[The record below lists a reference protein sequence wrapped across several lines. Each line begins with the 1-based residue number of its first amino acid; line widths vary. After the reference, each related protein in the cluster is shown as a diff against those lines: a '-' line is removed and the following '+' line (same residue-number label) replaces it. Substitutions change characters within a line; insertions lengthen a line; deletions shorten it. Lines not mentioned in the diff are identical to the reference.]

1 MAMLKREY
9 GGIQPC
15 WKVGLFRIRL
25 PFIHFKISPPE
36 VVTGLMNACTS
47 YGALAVL
54 ITSLGL
60 DPAVAWALVVF
71 ETAMYTLNW
80 LLGEPSIC
88 GWITP
93 AMAIIVV
100 FLESLDPG
108 VARLQMLTAIQ
119 LELGLLFIILGAT
132 GLSKKLNTM
141 VPPAIKAGIV
151 MGAGVNAVAVRLK
164 TGGAIDTVTIGC
176 LAGLVVVFMLMF
188 SKRVRKY
195 MDTNKLVAILG
206 NYSFL
211 WAVIALLIAGGVAGE
226 FNFQWSGEIIKV
238 PDFMGL
244 FMVVSPLFI
253 GFASDPGVWISA
265 LPYAIVAWVIAY
277 GDFVTVQQLGLQ
289 AARDDEYIEFDPNRT
304 NVICGIRNVILS
316 LFAPY
321 PALAG
326 PLSAPYC
333 VATYARY
340 KQSGRQGMDSIYDGS
355 GTNLLFTVLGLF
367 IYPLY
372 EASLAA
378 SAALLVVVLLIQ
390 GWLCSQIAFGLV
402 RDDLD
407 KGMTGMIAGFIVAR
421 GGGVGFLAAIV
432 LYLLISDND
441 KIRADYAYNKEL
453 QRIEDEETERQLVA
467 LHARLEAAKAGKL
480 QDEEK

>member
-54 ITSLGL
+54 ITTLGL

-71 ETAMYTLNW
+71 ETMMYTLNW

-119 LELGLLFIILGAT
+119 LELGILFIILGAT

-164 TGGAIDTVTIGC
+164 TGGAIDTVTVGC
-176 LAGLVVVFMLMF
+176 LCGLVVVFMLMF

-195 MDTNKLVAILG
+195 MDTNKFAAILG

-244 FMVVSPLFI
+244 FAVVSPLFI
-253 GFASDPGVWISA
+253 GIASDPGVWIAA

-367 IYPLY
+367 VYPLY

>member
-1 MAMLKREY
+1 
-9 GGIQPC
+9 
-15 WKVGLFRIRL
+15 
-25 PFIHFKISPPE
+25 
-36 VVTGLMNACTS
+36 
-47 YGALAVL
+47 
-54 ITSLGL
+54 
-60 DPAVAWALVVF
+60 
-71 ETAMYTLNW
+71 
-80 LLGEPSIC
+80 
-88 GWITP
+88 
-93 AMAIIVV
+93 
-100 FLESLDPG
+100 
-108 VARLQMLTAIQ
+108 
-119 LELGLLFIILGAT
+119 
-132 GLSKKLNTM
+132 
-141 VPPAIKAGIV
+141 
-151 MGAGVNAVAVRLK
+151 
-164 TGGAIDTVTIGC
+164 
-176 LAGLVVVFMLMF
+176 
-188 SKRVRKY
+188 
-195 MDTNKLVAILG
+195 
-206 NYSFL
+206 
-211 WAVIALLIAGGVAGE
+211 
-226 FNFQWSGEIIKV
+226 
-238 PDFMGL
+238 MGL
-244 FMVVSPLFI
+244 FAVVSPLFI
-253 GFASDPGVWISA
+253 GFATDPSVWIAA

-367 IYPLY
+367 VYPLY

>member
-54 ITSLGL
+54 ITTLGL

-71 ETAMYTLNW
+71 ETMMYTLNW

-119 LELGLLFIILGAT
+119 LELGILFIILGAT

-164 TGGAIDTVTIGC
+164 TGGAIDTVTVGC
-176 LAGLVVVFMLMF
+176 LCGLVVVFMLMF

-195 MDTNKLVAILG
+195 MDTYKIVAILG

-244 FMVVSPLFI
+244 FAVVSPLFI
-253 GFASDPGVWISA
+253 GFASDPGVWIAA

-355 GTNLLFTVLGLF
+355 GTNLMFTVLGLF
-367 IYPLY
+367 VYPLY

>member
-108 VARLQMLTAIQ
+108 VARLQMLTCIQ
-119 LELGLLFIILGAT
+119 LELGVLFIVLGVT

-164 TGGAIDTVTIGC
+164 TGGAIGTVTVGC
-176 LAGLVVVFMLMF
+176 LCGLVVVFMLMF

-195 MDTNKLVAILG
+195 MDTNKFVAILG

-244 FMVVSPLFI
+244 FAVVSPPFSLC
-253 GFASDPGVWISA
+253 SSA
-265 LPYAIVAWVIAY
+265 L
-277 GDFVTVQQLGLQ
+277 
-289 AARDDEYIEFDPNRT
+289 
-304 NVICGIRNVILS
+304 
-316 LFAPY
+316 
-321 PALAG
+321 
-326 PLSAPYC
+326 
-333 VATYARY
+333 
-340 KQSGRQGMDSIYDGS
+340 
-355 GTNLLFTVLGLF
+355 
-367 IYPLY
+367 
-372 EASLAA
+372 
-378 SAALLVVVLLIQ
+378 LLIP
-390 GWLCSQIAFGLV
+390 AFGS
-402 RDDLD
+402 
-407 KGMTGMIAGFIVAR
+407 
-421 GGGVGFLAAIV
+421 
-432 LYLLISDND
+432 LLCPTQS
-441 KIRADYAYNKEL
+441 
-453 QRIEDEETERQLVA
+453 
-467 LHARLEAAKAGKL
+467 LHGLSHTATS
-480 QDEEK
+480 

>member
-15 WKVGLFRIRL
+15 WKIGLFRIRL

-54 ITSLGL
+54 ITTLGL

-71 ETAMYTLNW
+71 ETGMYTLNW

-119 LELGLLFIILGAT
+119 LELAVMFIVLGAT

-164 TGGAIDTVTIGC
+164 TGGAIDTVTVGC
-176 LAGLVVVFMLMF
+176 LAGLAAVFLLMF

-195 MDTNKLVAILG
+195 MDTNKVVAVLG

-211 WAVIALLIAGGVAGE
+211 WAMIALLVAGGCAGE
-226 FNFQWSGEIIKV
+226 FDFNWSGEIIKV
-238 PDFMGL
+238 PDFGLL
-244 FMVVSPLFI
+244 FMTVSPLFI
-253 GFASDPGVWISA
+253 GFASDPSIWLSA
-265 LPYAIVAWVIAY
+265 LPYAVVAWVIAY

-316 LFAPY
+316 LLAPY

-326 PLSAPYC
+326 PLSAPYS

-355 GTNLLFTVLGLF
+355 GTNLIFTVIGLF
-367 IYPLY
+367 VYPLY

-390 GWLCSQIAFGLV
+390 GWLCAQIAFGLV

-421 GGGVGFLAAIV
+421 GGGVGFVAAIV

-453 QRIEDEETERQLVA
+453 QRIEDEETERQLAA
-467 LHARLEAAKAGKL
+467 LKARLEAAKSGKL
-480 QDEEK
+480 KDEA

>member
-54 ITSLGL
+54 ITTLGL

-71 ETAMYTLNW
+71 ETMMYTLNW

-108 VARLQMLTAIQ
+108 VARLQMLTCIQ

-176 LAGLVVVFMLMF
+176 LAGLVVVFLLMF

-195 MDTNKLVAILG
+195 MDTNKFVAILG

-211 WAVIALLIAGGVAGE
+211 WAVIALLVAGGVAGE

-244 FMVVSPLFI
+244 FAVVSPLFI
-253 GFASDPGVWISA
+253 GFASDPSVWIAA
-265 LPYAIVAWVIAY
+265 LPYAVVAWVIAY

-304 NVICGIRNVILS
+304 NVICGLRNVILS

-378 SAALLVVVLLIQ
+378 SAALLLVVLLIQ

>member
-119 LELGLLFIILGAT
+119 LELGILFIILGAT

-188 SKRVRKY
+188 SKRIRKY
-195 MDTNKLVAILG
+195 MDTNKVVAILG

-226 FNFQWSGEIIKV
+226 FDFQWSGEIIKV

-244 FMVVSPLFI
+244 FAVVSPLFI
-253 GFASDPGVWISA
+253 GFATDPGVWIAA

>member
-1 MAMLKREY
+1 MALLKREF

-25 PFIHFKISPPE
+25 PFIHFRISPPE

-54 ITSLGL
+54 ISTLGL
-60 DPAVAWALVVF
+60 DPQIAWALVVF
-71 ETAMYTLNW
+71 ETGMYTLNW
-80 LLGEPSIC
+80 VLGEPSIC

-93 AMAIIVV
+93 AMSIIVV

-108 VARLQMLTAIQ
+108 VARLQMLTAIE
-119 LELGLLFIILGAT
+119 LELAIMFIILGFT

-141 VPPAIKAGIV
+141 IPPAVKAGIV
-151 MGAGVNAVAVRLK
+151 LGAGVNAIYVRLVA
-164 TGGAIDTVTIGC
+164 GGAVDTVTVGC
-176 LAGLVVVFMLMF
+176 VGGLVVVFMLMF
-188 SKRVRKY
+188 SRRVRKY
-195 MDTNKLVAILG
+195 METNRFVAILG

-211 WAVIALLIAGGVAGE
+211 WAVLALLVLGGAAGE
-226 FNFQWSGEIIKV
+226 FQFNFSGEIIRV

-244 FMVVSPLFI
+244 FATVSPLFI
-253 GFASDPGVWISA
+253 GFATDPMVWVNA
-265 LPYAIVAWVIAY
+265 LPYAVMAWIIAY
-277 GDFVTVQQLGLQ
+277 GDFVTVQQLGLK
-289 AARDDEYIEFDPNRT
+289 AVRDDEYIEFDPNRT
-304 NVICGIRNVILS
+304 NVICGIRNLLLA

-355 GTNLLFTVLGLF
+355 GTNLIFTVIGLF
-367 IYPLY
+367 VYPLY

-378 SAALLVVVLLIQ
+378 SAALLVVVLCIQ
-390 GWLCSQIAFGLV
+390 GWLCAVIAFDLV
-402 RDDLD
+402 RDEMD
-407 KGMTGMIAGFIVAR
+407 KGMAGMIAGFVLAR
-421 GGGVGFLAAIV
+421 GGGVGFVVGVIF
-432 LYLLISDND
+432 YLLMCDND
-441 KIRADYAYNKEL
+441 KIRDDYAYNKEQ
-453 QRIEDEETERQLVA
+453 QRIEDEETDRQLAA
-467 LHARLEAAKAGKL
+467 LQARLEALKAGTLK
-480 QDEEK
+480 E

>member
-15 WKVGLFRIRL
+15 IKAGPFRIRI
-25 PFIHFKISPPE
+25 PFIHFKISLPE

-54 ITSLGL
+54 ISTLGV

-71 ETAMYTLNW
+71 ETSCYTLNW

-100 FLESLDPG
+100 FLESFDG
-108 VARLQMLTAIQ
+108 STARLQVLTCVE
-119 LELGLLFIILGAT
+119 LELAAMFIFLGAT
-132 GLSKKLNTM
+132 GLSKKLNTL

-151 MGAGVNAVAVRLK
+151 MGAGVNAVAVRL
-164 TGGAIDTVTIGC
+164 TQGGAVDTVTVGC
-176 LAGLVVVFMLMF
+176 LGGLFVVFLLMF

-195 MDTNKLVAILG
+195 MDTNRFVAILG

-211 WAVIALLIAGGVAGE
+211 WAVIALLVLGGAAGE
-226 FNFQWSGEIIKV
+226 FNFEWSGEILKV
-238 PDFMGL
+238 PDFGML
-244 FMVVSPLFI
+244 FMTVSPLFI
-253 GFASDPGVWISA
+253 GFGGVDYWVQAI
-265 LPYAIVAWVIAY
+265 PYAVIAWVIAY

-289 AARDDEYIEFDPNRT
+289 ASRDDEYIEFDPNRT
-304 NVICGIRNVILS
+304 NIICGLRNLLLG

-355 GTNLLFTVLGLF
+355 GTNLIFTVLGLF
-367 IYPLY
+367 VYPLY

-390 GWLCSQIAFGLV
+390 GWLCAQIAFGLV

-421 GGGVGFLAAIV
+421 GGGVGFIAAIV
-432 LYLLISDND
+432 LYLVISDND
-441 KIRADYAYNKEL
+441 KIREDYAYNKEL
-453 QRIEDEETERQLVA
+453 QRIEDEETERQLQA
-467 LHARLEAAKAGKL
+467 LHAHLEAAKAGKV
-480 QDEEK
+480 EEA

>member
-54 ITSLGL
+54 ITTLGL

-71 ETAMYTLNW
+71 ETMMYTLNW

-119 LELGLLFIILGAT
+119 LELGILFIILGAT

-164 TGGAIDTVTIGC
+164 TGGAIDTVTVGC
-176 LAGLVVVFMLMF
+176 LCGLVVVFMLMF

-195 MDTNKLVAILG
+195 MDTNKFVTILG

-244 FMVVSPLFI
+244 FAVVSPLFI
-253 GFASDPGVWISA
+253 GFASDPGVWIAA

-367 IYPLY
+367 VYPLY